1 MKPARRQHVE
11 PSVQV
16 AHHDAIGAVAA
27 HAERVEAAR
36 QPQHLQRHPA
46 RGERL
51 QPRTSRLDH
60 VQPRAARRER
70 HAEGPAE
77 LARRMAF
84 AAEEAAQRVRRRQ
97 RVECLGDEKICVRS
111 GLRRV
116 EGLGMHLGCTGGP
129 LHARRASGSSCAH
142 AHMHTCTGLRW
153 PATLAL
159 VTPTTTHLLLTTTH
173 IATDCALRTTAHAT
187 ASTL

>member
-1 MKPARRQHVE
+1 MAHSYVKPARRQHVE

-27 HAERVEAAR
+27 HAERVEAAG

-46 RGERL
+46 RGECL
-51 QPRTSRLDH
+51 QTRTRRLDH

-77 LARRMAF
+77 LARRMAL
-84 AAEEAAQRVRRRQ
+84 AAEEAAQRVRRLQ
-97 RVECLGDEKICVRS
+97 RVECLGDEKRCVRS

-116 EGLGMHLGCTGGP
+116 EGLGMHLGCTGVQLARPVRVVP
-129 LHARRASGSSCAH
+129 LAFDTFGR
-142 AHMHTCTGLRW
+142 
-153 PATLAL
+153 
-159 VTPTTTHLLLTTTH
+159 
-173 IATDCALRTTAHAT
+173 
-187 ASTL
+187 

>member
-1 MKPARRQHVE
+1 M
-11 PSVQV
+11 QV

-27 HAERVEAAR
+27 HAERVEAAG

-51 QPRTSRLDH
+51 QPRARRLDH

-77 LARRMAF
+77 LARRVAL
-84 AAEEAAQRVRRRQ
+84 AAEEAAQRVRRLQ
-97 RVECLGDEKICVRS
+97 RVECLRDERRCVRS
-111 GLRRV
+111 GLRPE
-116 EGLGMHLGCTGGP
+116 EGLGMHLGCTGVQ
-129 LHARRASGSSCAH
+129 LARQVGLMRTCTH

-159 VTPTTTHLLLTTTH
+159 ATPTTTHLPLTPLTTTH

>member
-1 MKPARRQHVE
+1 M
-11 PSVQV
+11 QV

-27 HAERVEAAR
+27 HAERVEAAG

-77 LARRMAF
+77 LARRVAL
-84 AAEEAAQRVRRRQ
+84 AAEEAAQRVRRLQ
-97 RVECLGDEKICVRS
+97 RVECLGDEKRCVRS
-111 GLRRV
+111 GLRLV
-116 EGLGMHLGCTGGP
+116 EGLGMHLGCTGVQLALRGCSS
-129 LHARRASGSSCAH
+129 HARRASCAH

-153 PATLAL
+153 LATLAL
-159 VTPTTTHLLLTTTH
+159 ATPTTTHLLLTTTH
-173 IATDCALRTTAHAT
+173 IATDCALRTTAHST